1 MTGAISNRNLRHRQW
16 PDTSAYDGQASKI
29 TIRMTSDTD
38 VKRRIIRFFRLS
50 ALGLRD
56 EFRQLRPW
64 GPRALLS
71 AETVSSVVLSVLLA
85 DLFNL
90 QDRWWVAIS
99 AYAVVRGSLR
109 VSLWR
114 CVDRFAG
121 TVAGAVL
128 AAVCISLLPRSEL
141 LFALLLALFAGF
153 GLYRAIGSAR
163 SYAWILGT
171 ITGLLVLSEA
181 HQLEGLSVYELA
193 LRRVCDVAVGI
204 SSSVIVIVT
213 AHLAAHLWQ
222 RLLPQDDDEASSSP
236 ALAKAEASTALDR
249 HSWKMRKI
257 RGMQAMQGAIT
268 IGVLGLFAYYHE
280 LPSFPQ
286 ILISVVAVLL
296 VPLPALLRK
305 KGEDDLV
312 TLRMANRALGCLCA
326 ALLAMILLPFIGNT
340 PWLCI
345 LTLAAGVWIAAHVQA
360 GSSNTSYLGTQFGI
374 GFIMTFVQDQRWSTD
389 ASAPALRLLGI
400 LIGLSALTLVM
411 FLTTR
416 IRLLLLDR
424 SGGA

>member
-1 MTGAISNRNLRHRQW
+1 
-16 PDTSAYDGQASKI
+16 
-29 TIRMTSDTD
+29 MTSDTD
-38 VKRRIIRFFRLS
+38 IKHRITRFFRLS
-50 ALGLRD
+50 AVGLRD
-56 EFRQLRPW
+56 EFKQLRLW
-64 GPRALLS
+64 GPRALLC
-71 AETVSSVVLSVLLA
+71 AETVSSVVLAVLLA

-90 QDRWWVAIS
+90 KDRWWVAIS
-99 AYAVVRGSLR
+99 AYAVVRGSLK

-114 CVDRFAG
+114 CIDRIAG
-121 TVAGAVL
+121 TMVGAAL

-141 LFALLLALFAGF
+141 LFALLLALFAGL
-153 GLYRAIGSAR
+153 GLYRAIGSER

-181 HQLEGLSVYELA
+181 HQLEGLSIYELA

-204 SSSVIVIVT
+204 SASMIVIAT
-213 AHLAAHLWQ
+213 AHLAMHLRD
-222 RLLPQDDDEASSSP
+222 RLFPPDEEEESSSSVPAKVTVSP
-236 ALAKAEASTALDR
+236 ALNR
-249 HSWKMRKI
+249 HNWKMRKL

-286 ILISVVAVLL
+286 ILISVAAVLL

-312 TLRMANRALGCLCA
+312 SLRMANRALGCLFA

-345 LTLAAGVWIAAHVQA
+345 ATLAAGVWIAAHVQA
-360 GSSNTSYLGTQFGI
+360 GSANTSYLGTQFGI

-411 FLTTR
+411 FMMTR
-416 IRLLLLDR
+416 IRWMISRHDE
-424 SGGA
+424 S